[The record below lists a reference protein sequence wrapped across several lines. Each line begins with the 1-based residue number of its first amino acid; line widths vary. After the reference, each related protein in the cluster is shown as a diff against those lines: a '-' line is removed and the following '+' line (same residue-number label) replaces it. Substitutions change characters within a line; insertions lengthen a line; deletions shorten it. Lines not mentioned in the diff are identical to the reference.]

1 MSPSRGISTGKSPR
15 SPAKGEVIAA
25 AAAAAASTSGKGQ
38 KGPAEAAKE
47 KPKQQKEYAK
57 KPKPSKAERRA
68 LQEKQRAEKQAKKD
82 EEAGRCRALT
92 LILNLVGAWAQ
103 SPPPIYPQQHG
114 NSWEMSAHAWPSKQ
128 GTNGMFALISTFIL
142 THSCCCACIECNID
156 LATLRISAAK
166 GGGLKEKPK
175 KKSTKGGGGQQAV
188 AKPDSRTTD
197 QQPIVEA
204 GVKKV
209 TFFSHLEQVDRSMFS
224 TENIA

>member
-25 AAAAAASTSGKGQ
+25 AAAAAASTSEKGQ

-82 EEAGRCRALT
+82 EEAGRCRTLT
-92 LILNLVGAWAQ
+92 LNLNLVGAWAQ
-103 SPPPIYPQQHG
+103 SPPPLCSQQHG
-114 NSWEMSAHAWPSKQ
+114 NAGNVCPCLLQQAGDQWFVRLDFHFNSDPFLLLCVHWV
-128 GTNGMFALISTFIL
+128 
-142 THSCCCACIECNID
+142 CID
-156 LATLRISAAK
+156 LATLRITAAK

-188 AKPDSRTTD
+188 AKSDSRTTD
-197 QQPIVEA
+197 QQPVVEA